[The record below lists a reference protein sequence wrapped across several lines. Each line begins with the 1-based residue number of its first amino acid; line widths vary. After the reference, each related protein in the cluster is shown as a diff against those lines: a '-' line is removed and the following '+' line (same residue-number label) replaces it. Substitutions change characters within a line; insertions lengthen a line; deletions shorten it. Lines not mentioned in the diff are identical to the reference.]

1 MGSFLIK
8 TRLRGLLVQRAY
20 NHLTRYQK
28 MSKMDYQNNQ
38 PSDMVSE
45 QINSYALW
53 DGEGDYPSTMELR
66 TTELEMNVKDIYK
79 RIEDIEEDLRTSTQ
93 NMEAYL
99 DKILAE
105 DWMCNQPL
113 NFEGPQ

>member
-28 MSKMDYQNNQ
+28 MSKLDYHHNQ
-38 PSDMVSE
+38 PSDTVSE
-45 QINSYALW
+45 LINSYALW
-53 DGEGDYPSTMELR
+53 DGDTDDPCTIELK
-66 TTELEMNVKDIYK
+66 TTELEMNVKNIYQ
-79 RIEDIEEDLRTSTQ
+79 RIEDIEEDLRTSSQ
-93 NMEAYL
+93 NMETYL

>member
-28 MSKMDYQNNQ
+28 MSKLDYQINQ

-45 QINSYALW
+45 LINSYILW
-53 DGEGDYPSTMELR
+53 DGEGDYPSTIEVR
-66 TTELEMNVKDIYK
+66 TTELEMDVKDIYQ
-79 RIEDIEEDLRTSTQ
+79 RMEDIKDQLLTSTQ

>member
-8 TRLRGLLVQRAY
+8 TRLRGLLVQHAY

-28 MSKMDYQNNQ
+28 MSQMDYENNQ

-45 QINSYALW
+45 LINSYALW

-66 TTELEMNVKDIYK
+66 TTALEMDVKDIYQ
-79 RIEDIEEDLRTSTQ
+79 RIGYIEEDLGTSTQ

-105 DWMCNQPL
+105 DWMCQPL

>member
-1 MGSFLIK
+1 
-8 TRLRGLLVQRAY
+8 
-20 NHLTRYQK
+20 
-28 MSKMDYQNNQ
+28 MDYKNNQ

-45 QINSYALW
+45 LINSYAFW
-53 DGEGDYPSTMELR
+53 DGETDEPCTIELG
-66 TTELEMNVKDIYK
+66 TAELEMDVEDIYQ

-113 NFEGPQ
+113 NFGGPQ